1 MRSNAKGILYAA
13 ITAIFWGFLAVAMKV
28 GLDYIDPITLI
39 WFRFSLASLI
49 LCVYFIVKKPSSFAI
64 LKSVPIF
71 LLIASVCLGINY
83 VGFVYSLDYTSPST
97 TQVVIQ
103 MGPILLA
110 VSGIVF
116 FKEKVCKKQ
125 ILGFVIA
132 GIGLVLFYYNQ
143 LGNFS
148 VEDYNKGFMWVVIAA
163 VSWTVYAILQK
174 KLVRVYDPQLLN
186 VFIYGIPAIILFP
199 VADVGSLSSLNFNQ
213 WILMIFL
220 GLNTLI
226 AYGFLALAFKYTQAY
241 KVSVIIILNPIITL
255 GLMNILYYVNVSW
268 IKGEQ
273 LTFYATLGAILL
285 LGGAIMTVLFSPKK
299 Q

>member
-13 ITAIFWGFLAVAMKV
+13 ITAIFWGFLAIAMKV

-49 LCVYFIVKKPSSFAI
+49 LCVYFIIKKTSAFAI
-64 LKSVPIF
+64 LKSFPIF

-143 LGNFS
+143 LGDFS

-199 VADVGSLSSLNFNQ
+199 VADIGGLSSLNFNQ
-213 WILMIFL
+213 WMLMIFL

-241 KVSVIIILNPIITL
+241 KVSVIIILDPIITL